1 MPIRFRRTFKILPG
15 VKVNVSKG
23 GVSLTLGPRG
33 LRFTF
38 GKNGITR
45 TIGIPGTGIS
55 ETSYI
60 AKNEP
65 DSEKEENA
73 KKNSRKRKRQ
83 HTEEDDDAVGCFPCG
98 CIVFLVFA
106 AVVGYFAAIA
116 YGIIPRTYLSD
127 ALQNV
132 TQWLQNLG
140 L

>member
-15 VKVNVSKG
+15 VKVNVNKG

-33 LRFTF
+33 LRFTL

-65 DSEKEENA
+65 DSEEEKNS
-73 KKNSRKRKRQ
+73 KKNGRKRKRK
-83 HTEEDDDAVGCFPCG
+83 HTADEDDEFGCFPCG
-98 CIVFLVFA
+98 CILFPVFA
-106 AVVGYFAAIA
+106 LVVGYFAAIA
-116 YGIIPRTYLSD
+116 YGIIPQNYLSD
-127 ALQNV
+127 VFQGL
-132 TQWLQNLG
+132 TQWLQNVG